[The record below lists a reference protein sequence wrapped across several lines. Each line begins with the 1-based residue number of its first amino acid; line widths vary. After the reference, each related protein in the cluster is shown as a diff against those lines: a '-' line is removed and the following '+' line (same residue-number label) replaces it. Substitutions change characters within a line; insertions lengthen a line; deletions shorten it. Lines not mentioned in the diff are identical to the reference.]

1 MRHPP
6 SGRHPYL
13 TVRLR
18 GSLTLRYR
26 RCDLESRQQTIS
38 HKEELNLN
46 FVPSIRTTNTR
57 YGRFF
62 FVVFVFSDFYLVFVF
77 FDFYLFF
84 CFSDFYIFLVVR
96 LCTLVCGTLSVRA
109 LTCNEP
115 IANTG
120 MDFRNRSPEN
130 ALNSR

>member
-46 FVPSIRTTNTR
+46 FVPSIRTTNTGYDR
-57 YGRFF
+57 LFYNFSFF
-62 FVVFVFSDFYLVFVF
+62 FGGFYNFSFFIWFLKFFVFYLVFE
-77 FDFYLFF
+77 
-84 CFSDFYIFLVVR
+84 II
-96 LCTLVCGTLSVRA
+96 CTSVCWALSVSWWA
-109 LTCNEP
+109 AHYAITNS
-115 IANTG
+115 G
-120 MDFRNRSPEN
+120 MVLPK
-130 ALNSR
+130 